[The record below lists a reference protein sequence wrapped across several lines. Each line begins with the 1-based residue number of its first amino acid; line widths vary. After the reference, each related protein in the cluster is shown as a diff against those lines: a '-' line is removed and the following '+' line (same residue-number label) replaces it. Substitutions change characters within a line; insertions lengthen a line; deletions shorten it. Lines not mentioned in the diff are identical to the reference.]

1 MCARFLVCTCFYSAI
16 GGTVA
21 GYFGASTRPSSNL
34 NWRDYRGS
42 EGMPAWL
49 ISACQHYV
57 VLFPA
62 LDVLSAFPLNGIT
75 LVREFHQVVVGSW
88 IIRA

>member
-1 MCARFLVCTCFYSAI
+1 MCTCFYSAI

-49 ISACQHYV
+49 VSACQHYV

-75 LVREFHQVVVGSW
+75 LVRDSVHQIVVGLW